1 MARKRQEESGG
12 EGSWLNTYA
21 DMITLVLTF
30 FVALFSMSTL
40 SQEVVDQMAEGQNA
54 GRGEQQSSVPT
65 ESEIQEDLMNMDLEN
80 VEIEDMSDLAKVIQA
95 YIEQNGLTSSLQ
107 VSEGPGAVYIRI
119 NSDVFFNPDSYHLR
133 QENVETLKFL
143 GECFKQVEEQLLM
156 INLYGHTASVQANDY
171 PVSALMLSAERA
183 ANVAIYFEEES
194 KISSAL
200 LTPIGQGNSYPIA
213 DNATAEGRR
222 QNRRVE
228 IAVISNK
235 ATIMDTEDVLRLLR
249 GAFDE
254 SVYPKEGGVKDLLTD
269 DYMDTGAG
277 QTSPEPETVPEPD
290 GAPEPGTVPE
300 PDGAPEPGTASEPK
314 APAETAPEG
323 TPEGATE

>member
-12 EGSWLNTYA
+12 GGTWLNTYS

-40 SQEVVDQMAEGQNA
+40 SQEVVDKMAEGQNA
-54 GRGEQQSSVPT
+54 GRSEVQSSVPT

-80 VEIEDMSDLAKVIQA
+80 VEIEDMSELARVIQA

-119 NSDVFFNPDSYHLR
+119 NSDVFFNPDSYNLR
-133 QENVETLKFL
+133 RENLETLKFL
-143 GECFKQVEEQLLM
+143 GDCFKQVEDQLLM

-171 PVSALMLSAERA
+171 PVSALMLSSERA
-183 ANVAIYFEEES
+183 ATVAIYFEEES
-194 KISSAL
+194 GIDSAL

-213 DNATAEGRR
+213 DNSTAEGRR
-222 QNRRVE
+222 KNRRVE
-228 IAVISNK
+228 IAVVSNK

-249 GAFDE
+249 GSFDE
-254 SVYPKEGGVKDLLTD
+254 NVYPKEGGVKDLLTD
-269 DYMDTGAG
+269 DPDGTGAG
-277 QTSPEPETVPEPD
+277 QPSQEPAPEPEPEP
-290 GAPEPGTVPE
+290 APEGNP
-300 PDGAPEPGTASEPK
+300 
-314 APAETAPEG
+314 PEG
-323 TPEGATE
+323 TPEGAEE

>member
-12 EGSWLNTYA
+12 GGTWLNTYS

-40 SQEVVDQMAEGQNA
+40 SQEVVDKMAEGQNA
-54 GRGEQQSSVPT
+54 GRSEVQSSVPT

-80 VEIEDMSDLAKVIQA
+80 VEIEDMSELARVIQA

-119 NSDVFFNPDSYHLR
+119 NSDVFFNPDSYNLR
-133 QENVETLKFL
+133 RENTETLKFL
-143 GECFKQVEEQLLM
+143 GDCFKQVEDQLLM

-171 PVSALMLSAERA
+171 PVSALMLSSERA
-183 ANVAIYFEEES
+183 ATVAIYFEEES
-194 KISSAL
+194 GIASSL

-213 DNATAEGRR
+213 DNSTAEGRR

-228 IAVISNK
+228 IAVVSNK

-254 SVYPKEGGVKDLLTD
+254 DVYPKEGSVKDLLIDQPDGTD
-269 DYMDTGAG
+269 AG
-277 QTSPEPETVPEPD
+277 QPSQEPAPGPEPEPEP
-290 GAPEPGTVPE
+290 APEGNP
-300 PDGAPEPGTASEPK
+300 
-314 APAETAPEG
+314 PEG
-323 TPEGATE
+323 TPEGAEE

>member
-1 MARKRQEESGG
+1 MIRQGG
-12 EGSWLNTYA
+12 NLKIGVTTMPNLPKDVSDRNRTSPFAFTGNKFEFRMVGASQSIAFANTVLNTILA
-21 DMITLVLTF
+21 DSF
-30 FVALFSMSTL
+30 
-40 SQEVVDQMAEGQNA
+40 NA
-54 GRGEQQSSVPT
+54 
-65 ESEIQEDLMNMDLEN
+65 
-80 VEIEDMSDLAKVIQA
+80 
-95 YIEQNGLTSSLQ
+95 
-107 VSEGPGAVYIRI
+107 
-119 NSDVFFNPDSYHLR
+119 F
-133 QENVETLKFL
+133 
-143 GECFKQVEEQLLM
+143 
-156 INLYGHTASVQANDY
+156 
-171 PVSALMLSAERA
+171 
-183 ANVAIYFEEES
+183 AIYFEEES

-235 ATIMDTEDVLRLLR
+235 ATNMDTEDVLRLLR

-290 GAPEPGTVPE
+290 GAPEPGT
-300 PDGAPEPGTASEPK
+300 ASEPK
-314 APAETAPEG
+314 APAATDPEG